1 MKLFNRAEL
10 ARVIVLVAAIAL
22 LWLVPPVGFVACAI
36 LFVIL
41 PPWGKTLTERALI
54 SGVVLLG
61 MAAIVFPRASDLL
74 AVNHLNSR
82 IFFALLLAVSYALRL
97 IPGLRV
103 SPYPRIQ
110 SLDVFV
116 AIFVALVAYI
126 PISSFK
132 GASIQGVLSSLFHTG
147 WDNHGHFTMFANTF
161 TQQSTLWQTVDG
173 SVAWNQWYP
182 SLHGTFWSLAQFAIS
197 DATPGRLALVEPFA
211 IWSAATFALCLG
223 AMAWISGDLAGR
235 LAKHFS
241 LPRYT
246 ALVATL
252 GFMVFGFLGSV
263 QLLLSAGFT
272 NFFIA
277 VSVVTTGS
285 YLTAR
290 SMKSAQLL
298 GWFVVPLT
306 GIAVIGLWTPL
317 VVAIVPAGVVTV
329 VALWRYRPLMS
340 VIWLSACAVSGVY
353 LVISQSQAVIG
364 ASDSNSALDFNS
376 EIGAVGIGMVSFNL
390 ALGVAAPFL
399 AVLIAAFIIR
409 ALPASKPIIAALLLP
424 VVLVGLLAGF
434 FMFGA
439 DSSEVSRLSSY
450 YVLKALDACMLMII
464 PVLSALAALVL
475 VYALAPTTRVVR
487 ILGFTVAGIVA
498 LSSFGYWGTNADRLS
513 LGFGAA
519 PGARVQD
526 ERHKWIQDDLMGTV
540 LFNAADTSGQGSTFT
555 PILWDASGQ
564 LPNLWVA
571 SLTGVLSS
579 DQSQLYGELPDF
591 PYDQKTLNAI
601 DFGLNIDGDS
611 RINILWFRPISG
623 ELVIPWVDANT
634 TGRVMQQQVPMTKSA
649 VCEECLG

>member
-1 MKLFNRAEL
+1 MKLSNRAEL
-10 ARVIVLVAAIAL
+10 VRAIVLVAAIAL
-22 LWLVPPVGFVACAI
+22 LWLAPPVGFVACAI

-74 AVNHLNSR
+74 AINHLTSR

-97 IPGLRV
+97 FPRLRV

-110 SLDVFV
+110 SLDALV
-116 AIFVALVAYI
+116 AIFVAFVAYI

-132 GASIQGVLSSLFHTG
+132 GASVQGVLSSLFHTG

-161 TQQSTLWQTVDG
+161 TQQSTLWSTTDG

-235 LAKHFS
+235 LAKHFNI
-241 LPRYT
+241 PRY
-246 ALVATL
+246 ASLVATL

-277 VSVVTTGS
+277 VSVVITGS
-285 YLTAR
+285 YLASR
-290 SMKSAQLL
+290 SVKSARLL

-306 GIAVIGLWTPL
+306 GIAAIGLWTPL
-317 VVAIVPAGVVTV
+317 VLAIVPAGVVTA

-340 VIWLSACAVSGVY
+340 VIWLIAGAVSGVY

-364 ASDSNSALDFNS
+364 ASDSDSALDFNS
-376 EIGAVGIGMVSFNL
+376 EIGAVGVGMVPFNL
-390 ALGVAAPFL
+390 ALAITAPL
-399 AVLIAAFIIR
+399 LAILIAVLVIR
-409 ALPASKPIIAALLLP
+409 VAPISRTLIAALLLP
-424 VVLVGLLAGF
+424 VVLIGLLAGF

-450 YVLKALDACMLMII
+450 YVLKALDAGMLMII

-513 LGFGAA
+513 IGFSAA
-519 PGARVQD
+519 PGARAQD
-526 ERHKWIQDDLMGTV
+526 ERHKWIQDDLLGTV
-540 LFNAADTSGQGSTFT
+540 LFNAADTAEQDSAFT
-555 PILWDASGQ
+555 PVLWDASGQ
-564 LPNLWVA
+564 LPNLWLA

-579 DQSQLYGELPDF
+579 DQTKFYGALPDF
-591 PYDQKTLNAI
+591 PYDQRTLDAI
-601 DFGLNIDGDS
+601 NFDLNIDGES
-611 RINILWFRPISG
+611 RYNLLWFRPISG
-623 ELVIPWVDANT
+623 ELIIPWVNANGS
-634 TGRVMQQQVPMTKSA
+634 GRVTQEQVPMTKSA